1 MSAKTLVC
9 TQPCEGCQSNHAM
22 LNENIASASLEVAA
36 RSLHEASEEW
46 RPWWWWRWPLARL
59 WGHAKKAAGGLRAN
73 GQSPFLYAPIA
84 SCYQPQ
90 GSLTHLG
97 FLSSLC
103 ILCCVLTDTHTFVA
117 ENESNKISNLC
128 VDADGIRSSSSG
140 REGGMDVFI
149 LKKQGRQLL
158 SGLTPL
164 SHHHQQSSSRRIWT
178 QSWNFSYPSFHIRL
192 VWQTVTVSWE
202 MGEDI
207 DRSAFEKHST
217 AGKDPTWI
225 PKRRS
230 VLFLN
235 DNDDDAQASDW

>member
-1 MSAKTLVC
+1 MTQKSGILSTQKVDIVAQVLCWGGRSNLGNTQKNISRETFPKLTQCWGMSAKTLVC
-9 TQPCEGCQSNHAM
+9 TKPCEGCQSNHGM

-103 ILCCVLTDTHTFVA
+103 ILCYVLTDTHTFVA
-117 ENESNKISNLC
+117 ENESSKILNLW
-128 VDADGIRSSSSG
+128 VDADGIRSSSS
-140 REGGMDVFI
+140 RRRGGMDVFI
-149 LKKQGRQLL
+149 LEKQGRQLL
-158 SGLTPL
+158 SGLTP
-164 SHHHQQSSSRRIWT
+164 
-178 QSWNFSYPSFHIRL
+178 
-192 VWQTVTVSWE
+192 
-202 MGEDI
+202 
-207 DRSAFEKHST
+207 
-217 AGKDPTWI
+217 
-225 PKRRS
+225 
-230 VLFLN
+230 
-235 DNDDDAQASDW
+235 

>member
-9 TQPCEGCQSNHAM
+9 TKPCEGCQSNHGM

-103 ILCCVLTDTHTFVA
+103 ILCHVLTDTHTFVA
-117 ENESNKISNLC
+117 ENKSNKISNLC

-158 SGLTPL
+158 SGLTP
-164 SHHHQQSSSRRIWT
+164 
-178 QSWNFSYPSFHIRL
+178 
-192 VWQTVTVSWE
+192 
-202 MGEDI
+202 
-207 DRSAFEKHST
+207 
-217 AGKDPTWI
+217 
-225 PKRRS
+225 
-230 VLFLN
+230 
-235 DNDDDAQASDW
+235 